1 VLDLVDGEPL
11 ADTLQRG
18 ALPAGVATE
27 LLAIV
32 ADGVQHAHDAGIV
45 HRDIKPAN
53 ILLDRSG
60 RPHLAD
66 FGIARL
72 IDATATTGAGFVIG
86 TASYLAPEQVRAD
99 RVGPAADV
107 YALGLVLLECLT
119 GERAFPG
126 TFTEAAAAHLARDP
140 AMPASV
146 APWLASVIRGATARS
161 PAARPSAAALAVAL
175 RTAPAVDEAALTMP
189 LAAPVTTPLAAPA
202 TTPLAAPPPTRRY
215 ATTGPPTDVVPTA
228 ARPPRS
234 PLRRRAVFG
243 AIAVGAV
250 VGVSGAL
257 IATEHGSSGQPPV
270 ATVLST
276 IPTTTAPTTAPPP
289 TSTTPRPS
297 LPTTAAP
304 TTPRTTPAKPNKGKA
319 HGHGD

>member
-1 VLDLVDGEPL
+1 MLAVGELVGGRYRVTSLLGRGGMAEVYRAVDGQTGEDVAVKLLHATAGSRWSEREIRALSRLHHPAIVRLRDTGVEGPGRYLVLDLVDGEPL

-126 TFTEAAAAHLARDP
+126 TFTDAGMAGSRARWAAAA
-140 AMPASV
+140 SV
-146 APWLASVIRGATARS
+146 NVPGKARS
-161 PAARPSAAALAVAL
+161 PVRHSN
-175 RTAPAVDEAALTMP
+175 RTK
-189 LAAPVTTPLAAPA
+189 
-202 TTPLAAPPPTRRY
+202 
-215 ATTGPPTDVVPTA
+215 
-228 ARPPRS
+228 PR
-234 PLRRRAVFG
+234 A
-243 AIAVGAV
+243 
-250 VGVSGAL
+250 
-257 IATEHGSSGQPPV
+257 
-270 ATVLST
+270 
-276 IPTTTAPTTAPPP
+276 
-289 TSTTPRPS
+289 
-297 LPTTAAP
+297 
-304 TTPRTTPAKPNKGKA
+304 
-319 HGHGD
+319 